1 MRVTPPAHI
10 EAEMKTMDAQLQQDI
25 NITGSIVEAILT
37 HTAHMHELN
46 KDKQWDA
53 RVIQHIISLNIPF
66 TYITPRSQ
74 KKVRVNVPQQELL
87 TTLQTRLDNFKQQR
101 RELAVRYCE
110 LCNDNYA
117 VL

>member
-10 EAEMKTMDAQLQQDI
+10 EAEMKTLAAQLQQDM

-37 HTAHMHELN
+37 HTLPMHCLN
-46 KDKQWDA
+46 KDKHA
-53 RVIQHIISLNIPF
+53 RIIQHIIALNIPF
-66 TYITPRSQ
+66 TYVTPRSQ
-74 KKVRVNVPQQELL
+74 KKVRVTVPEQELL
-87 TTLQTRLDNFKQQR
+87 TTLQTRLDNFKNQR
-101 RELAVRYCE
+101 LELAVRYCE